1 MIATLTGRVVGRDGP
16 TIVIDVGGV
25 GYEALATREAAKVA
39 DGATVT
45 LFTHLNVR
53 EDALQLFAFASPE
66 ERRVFRLLVGVSGV
80 GPKLALAASST
91 YGPAQLLRAIASQ
104 DVALLASVPG
114 IGRKTAQRIC
124 VDLASQ
130 VGDAGL
136 GSAPPGETPAVPR
149 GGDTADP
156 WFAARD
162 ALVALGYPVGDAE
175 RALEGS
181 FGEEQARLR
190 YGLGRLAGSRATS
203 S

>member
-1 MIATLTGRVVGRDGP
+1 MIASLTGRVVGRDGQ
-16 TIVIDVGGV
+16 TVVIDVGGV
-25 GYEALATREAAKVA
+25 GYEALATRAAAKAV
-39 DGATVT
+39 DGEITT
-45 LFTHLNVR
+45 LYTHLNVR

-80 GPKLALAASST
+80 GPKLALAASSA
-91 YGPAQLLRAIASQ
+91 YGPSQLLRAIAAQ

-130 VGDAGL
+130 VGDAGVP
-136 GSAPPGETPAVPR
+136 AAAGEPARVPT
-149 GGDTADP
+149 GGDTNDP

-162 ALVALGYPVGDAE
+162 ALVALGYQVGDAE

-181 FGEEQARLR
+181 SGEEQARLR
-190 YGLGRLAGSRATS
+190 YGLGRLAASRAMPA
-203 S
+203 